1 MSNFQAQNNQSMK
14 QPQQSSMQSH
24 APNQR
29 QHQQPLS
36 FSSMKPPFLPPGDYH
51 RFGDDQRRAVSDH
64 EVEGIVVKPPVS
76 IYSFFWV
83 WFFSFVV
90 ICFVFKFDCFSRV
103 LWFWDIFLILIL
115 VEIWF
120 FWLILCSWSGFWRW
134 VWLNCC
140 VSGFSRAEL
149 VYFTCFLG

>member
-1 MSNFQAQNNQSMK
+1 MSNSQAQNNQSMK

-51 RFGDDQRRAVSDH
+51 RFGDDRRRAVSDH

-83 WFFSFVV
+83 WGFGFGFFFS
-90 ICFVFKFDCFSRV
+90 
-103 LWFWDIFLILIL
+103 W
-115 VEIWF
+115 
-120 FWLILCSWSGFWRW
+120 
-134 VWLNCC
+134 
-140 VSGFSRAEL
+140 
-149 VYFTCFLG
+149 